1 MRHVWHKYHSWYFK
15 IVSNYTRPTAREM
28 IYNNFKISLM
38 VFTPNITTNHA
49 ITCTNLTNL
58 QGDHWLNCHRLLTF
72 LQSCHWSRHYF
83 HCYLQLKTNHRKK
96 NKMSKGQ
103 LLILIQ
109 LHGTHILL
117 RKVSSTHVQIF
128 FNMKFFF
135 FAFKIL
141 CLHTWCIQ
149 IIFALPGKDTLI
161 CTSMQIQ

>member
-1 MRHVWHKYHSWYFK
+1 MFGINATRDISKLSQITLAQQLVKWHITISKYRSWYL
-15 IVSNYTRPTAREM
+15 RQ
-28 IYNNFKISLM
+28 ISLQIM
-38 VFTPNITTNHA
+38 LLPVQIYTTSKVITDWIVTGCWLFFSLA
-49 ITCTNLTNL
+49 IGLDIISTAICSWKLT
-58 QGDHWLNCHRLLTF
+58 TE
-72 LQSCHWSRHYF
+72 
-83 HCYLQLKTNHRKK
+83 KK
-96 NKMSKGQ
+96 NKMSKGK

>member
-1 MRHVWHKYHSWYFK
+1 MITDWIVTGCWLFFSLAIGLNIISTAICSWK
-15 IVSNYTRPTAREM
+15 
-28 IYNNFKISLM
+28 L
-38 VFTPNITTNHA
+38 TTE
-49 ITCTNLTNL
+49 
-58 QGDHWLNCHRLLTF
+58 
-72 LQSCHWSRHYF
+72 
-83 HCYLQLKTNHRKK
+83 KK
-96 NKMSKGQ
+96 NKMSKGK

-128 FNMKFFF
+128 FNVKFFF

-161 CTSMQIQ
+161 CTSMQIQWHPLQRVCCTIHVYDFYSFFYPTSFLPGGIPQSQF

>member
-1 MRHVWHKYHSWYFK
+1 MKWHITISKYRWWYL
-15 IVSNYTRPTAREM
+15 RQ
-28 IYNNFKISLM
+28 ISLQIM
-38 VFTPNITTNHA
+38 LLPVQ
-49 ITCTNLTNL
+49 NLTNL

-149 IIFALPGKDTLI
+149 IIFALPDKYTLI